1 MQNGTNT
8 SLGPNM
14 TSFSFNSRKFF
25 FFFSR
30 GGHFV
35 CLPVPVCVCVWLADW
50 LFLSLSLCLCLCM
63 HWFSTTFIHLSPVIS
78 LCCLYQSF
86 CCSVWTA
93 NAKKMHC
100 CVSQVNKYQRSLGR
114 TTCCSEKVLTTQTHS
129 SNRKIHSFA
138 QRNVALVRTGLH
150 VVCDCIRLPSQEIML
165 TFLFHEFLTFVGFS
179 L

>member
-93 NAKKMHC
+93 NAKKCIVVFHRSTNISALSAGQLA
-100 CVSQVNKYQRSLGR
+100 VLRKYSLL
-114 TTCCSEKVLTTQTHS
+114 KLTALIERYTHS
-129 SNRKIHSFA
+129 HRGMWHW
-138 QRNVALVRTGLH
+138 
-150 VVCDCIRLPSQEIML
+150 
-165 TFLFHEFLTFVGFS
+165 
-179 L
+179 